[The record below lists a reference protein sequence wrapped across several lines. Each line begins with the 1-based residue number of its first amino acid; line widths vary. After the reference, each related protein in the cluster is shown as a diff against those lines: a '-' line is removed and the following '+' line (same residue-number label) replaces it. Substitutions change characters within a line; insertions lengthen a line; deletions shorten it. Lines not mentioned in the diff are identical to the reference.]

1 MNGARLLWAH
11 ARVSTLD
18 LLRSPGYV
26 VPTVVFPA
34 MFFAIFALP
43 AARSSATIADY
54 STLSFMAWAI
64 AGVTL
69 YQFGVGIAAERG
81 RPWERY
87 LRILPASTF
96 VRLGAR
102 IACALAFGI
111 LAAGCVA
118 IVAVFATPI
127 HLSLLAWL
135 TVAIYCAIGGIPFVL
150 IGITIGYWCAV
161 RAAVPIATACNLL
174 LAYAGGLWMPPG
186 ELPAVVQRISPVLPT
201 RQFGELLWSVV
212 AHDNIVR
219 ALLGLVVY
227 AIVFGA
233 LASIGYRRDEQRRYA

>member
-1 MNGARLLWAH
+1 VNAAGLMWVH
-11 ARVSTLD
+11 ARVATLD

-26 VPTVVFPA
+26 VPTIVFPA

-81 RPWERY
+81 RPWERF

-96 VRLGAR
+96 VRLSAR

-127 HLSLLAWL
+127 NLSLTAWSM
-135 TVAIYCAIGGIPFVL
+135 AAMYCAIGGVPFVL
-150 IGITIGYWCAV
+150 IGISIGYWCAV

-174 LAYAGGLWMPPG
+174 LAYAGGLWMPPS
-186 ELPAVVQRISPVLPT
+186 ELPAVVQRISPALPT

-212 AHDNIVR
+212 AHGNAAP
-219 ALLGLVVY
+219 ALIGLGVY
-227 AIVFGA
+227 TIVFGT